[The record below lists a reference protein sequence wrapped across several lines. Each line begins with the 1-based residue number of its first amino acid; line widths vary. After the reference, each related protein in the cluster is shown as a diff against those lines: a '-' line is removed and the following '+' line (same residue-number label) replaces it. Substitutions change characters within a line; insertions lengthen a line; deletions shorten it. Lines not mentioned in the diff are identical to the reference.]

1 MGSAAGFRVLLLYK
15 RVNDSMSCRSCS
27 SDDTSAWGPEGTVSG
42 VSPDHGDVRR
52 RRGQELGEE
61 LNTTLTNTITWTRV
75 FWYCEQQINFSVY
88 CFSFYSMEIQRQN
101 HAVVSR
107 TPRSEHVHPHAHDA
121 AETPVILGS

>member
-1 MGSAAGFRVLLLYK
+1 MCLMGLML
-15 RVNDSMSCRSCS
+15 
-27 SDDTSAWGPEGTVSG
+27 GPTANTIY

-75 FWYCEQQINFSVY
+75 FWCCEQQSSFSVY

-121 AETPVILGS
+121 VETPVILGS